1 MQEEHGHP
9 TRQAQPAPE
18 LARPVTAHQTT
29 ISRNL
34 ETGTPPPGYD
44 ECVEILRAVPATQ
57 GNLST
62 GAAALDPMVIVTRLE
77 RLEARLDRIEAAA
90 ILDMQQQ
97 LPQTCDQTSS
107 GPRHSLR
114 PFCRRVRS
122 DLVKGTRRLHRRI
135 RYWLGDQCGRVGAYG
150 LLLAAKTFRFSAWC
164 FEVGTDPARPE
175 RGMAQAAEVR
185 RKADE
190 CEEEARCILESL
202 KNSTSFE
209 GSIAKKLP
217 RSRLLRRIRCW
228 LWNQCGR
235 VGAYWMLFVAKG
247 FRVSAWLMEVGNP
260 PPCPERKT
268 AKIAEARRSADECE
282 EIGRRILES
291 LNTP

>member
-1 MQEEHGHP
+1 MQEEHVHA
-9 TRQAQPAPE
+9 TLQAQPAPE
-18 LARPVTAHQTT
+18 LARPVTAHPTT

-34 ETGTPPPGYD
+34 ETGTPPPEYE
-44 ECVEILRAVPATQ
+44 ECVGILPVVPATG

-62 GAAALDPMVIVTRLE
+62 GAAALEPMVITCLE
-77 RLEARLDRIEAAA
+77 HLEARLDRIEAA

-97 LPQTCDQTSS
+97 LPQTRNQTSS
-107 GPRHSLR
+107 GRRHSLR

-122 DLVKGTRRLHRRI
+122 DLVKGTRRLLRRMDGWF
-135 RYWLGDQCGRVGAYG
+135 RDQMCRVGAY
-150 LLLAAKTFRFSAWC
+150 LFLLAAKTFRFSAWC

-175 RGMAQAAEVR
+175 RGMAKAAEAR

-235 VGAYWMLFVAKG
+235 VVAYWMLFVAKG

-260 PPCPERKT
+260 PPLPRTENG
-268 AKIAEARRSADECE
+268 ENS
-282 EIGRRILES
+282 
-291 LNTP
+291 